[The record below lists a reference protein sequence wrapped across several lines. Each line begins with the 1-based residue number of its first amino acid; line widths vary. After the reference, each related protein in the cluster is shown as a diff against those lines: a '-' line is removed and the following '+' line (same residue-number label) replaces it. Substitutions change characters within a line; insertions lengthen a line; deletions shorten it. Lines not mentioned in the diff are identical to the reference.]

1 MKDKDQKQNC
11 GFVAVL
17 GAPNAGKSTLTNA
30 LVGEHVSIVSSK
42 VQTTRFPVQGIY
54 LGEHNEQVV
63 LVDTPGIFD
72 AKKNS
77 FDDLM
82 VKSAVT
88 AKDDADLIILVVDA
102 ARARGRKPTIGSDAG
117 LAALSEADM
126 DIWLVFNKIDLLSKE
141 DLLKLSADWNAT
153 YEFGRT
159 YFISAAKNQGVDDLK
174 QDMAGAMPEGPWL
187 FPEDD
192 ITDLPI
198 RLYAAERT
206 REAAFERL
214 HKELPYNL
222 AVVTED
228 LENRDDII
236 IIKQVIFIKQDKHK
250 AIILGKGGQTIKAI
264 GSIARR
270 ALEKDLGKKVHL
282 ELFVKEKKNWDSDRD
297 LLASWRLGE

>member
-1 MKDKDQKQNC
+1 
-11 GFVAVL
+11 
-17 GAPNAGKSTLTNA
+17 
-30 LVGEHVSIVSSK
+30 
-42 VQTTRFPVQGIY
+42 
-54 LGEHNEQVV
+54 
-63 LVDTPGIFD
+63 
-72 AKKNS
+72 
-77 FDDLM
+77 
-82 VKSAVT
+82 
-88 AKDDADLIILVVDA
+88 
-102 ARARGRKPTIGSDAG
+102 
-117 LAALSEADM
+117 
-126 DIWLVFNKIDLLSKE
+126 
-141 DLLKLSADWNAT
+141 
-153 YEFGRT
+153 
-159 YFISAAKNQGVDDLK
+159 
-174 QDMAGAMPEGPWL
+174 MPEGPWL